1 MECERRRPARAPWE
15 NLSVDGV
22 IVVDKEEGW
31 TSHDVV
37 GKMRGIAKTKRIGH
51 LGTLD
56 PLALGALP
64 LVIGKATGLAQFYT
78 RGDKIYEAVVR
89 FGFATDTYD
98 RGGSPTSPET

>member
-1 MECERRRPARAPWE
+1 M
-15 NLSVDGV
+15 DGV

-56 PLALGALP
+56 PTEEPECRP
-64 LVIGKATGLAQFYT
+64 LVISQGYARLAVNS
-78 RGDKIYEAVVR
+78 IPAAIR
-89 FGFATDTYD
+89 FTKPSDSASPPTLTTAAAYAD
-98 RGGSPTSPET
+98 RR